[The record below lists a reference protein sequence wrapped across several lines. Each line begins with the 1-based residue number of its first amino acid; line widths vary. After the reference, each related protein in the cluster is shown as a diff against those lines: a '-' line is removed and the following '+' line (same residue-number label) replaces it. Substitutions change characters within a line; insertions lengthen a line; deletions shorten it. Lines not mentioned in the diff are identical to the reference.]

1 MKDQDILI
9 KTLELASSRGLRSLS
24 LSDIAKECG
33 ISKSTL
39 YSHFESKED
48 LIERLYLFLR
58 EKAKERNNIPPV
70 DYNVLFRNKTLK
82 EILRTVTSS
91 YSSMV
96 QDKDLNAFYRVVLSE
111 KSFSPIAAAIYTEE
125 TNTMLLATRNLFYAL
140 SSKGL
145 AHFTDIDNEAMVF
158 AFTFHSILV
167 LEEDDRTAGTAVSE
181 GLMNSFLE
189 YFSSIH
195 SKGKQND

>member
-70 DYNVLFRNKTLK
+70 DYNALFKDRTLK

-111 KSFSPIAAAIYTEE
+111 KSFSPIAASIYTEE

-181 GLMNSFLE
+181 GLMDSFLE

-195 SKGKQND
+195 SKGKTQ

>member
-70 DYNVLFRNKTLK
+70 DYNALFKDRTLK

-111 KSFSPIAAAIYTEE
+111 KSFSPIAASIYTEE
-125 TNTMLLATRNLFYAL
+125 TNTMLLTTRNLFYAL

-195 SKGKQND
+195 SKGKTQ

>member
-70 DYNVLFRNKTLK
+70 DYNALFKDRTLK

-96 QDKDLNAFYRVVLSE
+96 KDKDLNAFYRVVLSE
-111 KSFSPIAAAIYTEE
+111 KSFSPIAASIYTEE

-145 AHFTDIDNEAMVF
+145 AHFSDVDNEAMIF

-181 GLMNSFLE
+181 GLLDSFIE

-195 SKGKQND
+195 SKGKTQ

>member
-1 MKDQDILI
+1 MKDQDILC
-9 KTLELASSRGLRSLS
+9 KTLELASRLGLRSLS

-70 DYNVLFRNKTLK
+70 DYNALFRGKTLK
-82 EILRTVTSS
+82 EILRAVTSS

-96 QDKDLNAFYRVVLSE
+96 HDKDLNAFYRVVLSE
-111 KSFSPIAAAIYTEE
+111 KSFSPIAASIYTEE
-125 TNTMLLATRNLFYAL
+125 TNTMLLTTRNLFYAL
-140 SSKGL
+140 SSKGW
-145 AHFTDIDNEAMVF
+145 AHFSDVDNEAMVF

-181 GLMNSFLE
+181 GLLDSFLE

-195 SKGKQND
+195 SKGKTQ

>member
-70 DYNVLFRNKTLK
+70 DYNALFKDRTLK

-111 KSFSPIAAAIYTEE
+111 KSFSPIAASIYTEE
-125 TNTMLLATRNLFYAL
+125 TNTMLLTTRNLFYAL

-145 AHFTDIDNEAMVF
+145 AHFSDLDNEAMVF
-158 AFTFHSILV
+158 AFTYHSILV

-181 GLMNSFLE
+181 GLMDSFIE

-195 SKGKQND
+195 SKGKTQ

>member
-70 DYNVLFRNKTLK
+70 DYNALFKDRTLK

-111 KSFSPIAAAIYTEE
+111 KSFSPIAASIYTEE
-125 TNTMLLATRNLFYAL
+125 TNTMLLTTRNLFYAL

-145 AHFTDIDNEAMVF
+145 AHFSDVDNEAMVF

-181 GLMNSFLE
+181 GLLDSFLE

-195 SKGKQND
+195 SKGKTQ

>member
-70 DYNVLFRNKTLK
+70 DYNALFKDRTLK

-111 KSFSPIAAAIYTEE
+111 KSFSPIAASIYTEE
-125 TNTMLLATRNLFYAL
+125 TNTMLLTTRNLFYAL
-140 SSKGL
+140 SSTGL

-181 GLMNSFLE
+181 GLLDSFIE

-195 SKGKQND
+195 SKGKTQ

>member
-70 DYNVLFRNKTLK
+70 DYNALFRNKTLK

-111 KSFSPIAAAIYTEE
+111 KSFSPIAASIYTEE
-125 TNTMLLATRNLFYAL
+125 TNTMLLTTRNLFYAL

-145 AHFTDIDNEAMVF
+145 AHFSDVDNEAMVF

-181 GLMNSFLE
+181 GLLDSFLE

-195 SKGKQND
+195 SKGKIQ

>member
-70 DYNVLFRNKTLK
+70 DYNALFRNKTLK

-195 SKGKQND
+195 SKGKTQ

>member
-70 DYNVLFRNKTLK
+70 DYNALFKDRTLK

-181 GLMNSFLE
+181 GLLNSFLE

-195 SKGKQND
+195 SKGKTQ

>member
-70 DYNVLFRNKTLK
+70 DYNALFKDRTLK

-125 TNTMLLATRNLFYAL
+125 TNTMLLTTRNLFYAL

-181 GLMNSFLE
+181 GLLDSFLD

-195 SKGKQND
+195 SKGKTQ

>member
-58 EKAKERNNIPPV
+58 EKAKERNIIPPV
-70 DYNVLFRNKTLK
+70 DYNALFRNKTLK

-145 AHFTDIDNEAMVF
+145 AHFSDLDNEAMVF
-158 AFTFHSILV
+158 AFTYHSILV

-181 GLMNSFLE
+181 GLMDSFIE

-195 SKGKQND
+195 SKGKTQ

>member
-9 KTLELASSRGLRSLS
+9 KTLELASSKGLRSLS

-70 DYNVLFRNKTLK
+70 DYNALFKDRTLK

-111 KSFSPIAAAIYTEE
+111 KSFSPIAASIYTEE

-158 AFTFHSILV
+158 AFTYHSILV
-167 LEEDDRTAGTAVSE
+167 LEEDDGTAGTAVSE
-181 GLMNSFLE
+181 GLLDSFLE

-195 SKGKQND
+195 SKGKTQ

>member
-70 DYNVLFRNKTLK
+70 DYNALFKDRTLK

-111 KSFSPIAAAIYTEE
+111 KSFSPIAASIYTEE
-125 TNTMLLATRNLFYAL
+125 TNTMLLTTRNLFYAL

-181 GLMNSFLE
+181 GLLNSFLE

-195 SKGKQND
+195 SKGKTQ

>member
-70 DYNVLFRNKTLK
+70 DYNALFRNKTLK

-111 KSFSPIAAAIYTEE
+111 KSFSPIAASIYTEE
-125 TNTMLLATRNLFYAL
+125 TNTMLLTTRNLFYAL

-145 AHFTDIDNEAMVF
+145 AHFSDVDNEAMVF

-181 GLMNSFLE
+181 GLMDSFLE

>member
-195 SKGKQND
+195 SKGKTQ

>member
-111 KSFSPIAAAIYTEE
+111 KSFSPIAASIYTEE
-125 TNTMLLATRNLFYAL
+125 TNTMLLTTRNLFYAL

-181 GLMNSFLE
+181 GLLDSFLE

-195 SKGKQND
+195 SKGKIQ

>member
-70 DYNVLFRNKTLK
+70 DYNALFKDRTLK

-125 TNTMLLATRNLFYAL
+125 TNTMLLVTRNLFYAL

-145 AHFTDIDNEAMVF
+145 AHFSDVDNEAMVF

-181 GLMNSFLE
+181 GLLDSFLE

-195 SKGKQND
+195 SKGKTQ

>member
-70 DYNVLFRNKTLK
+70 DYNALFKDRTLK

-111 KSFSPIAAAIYTEE
+111 KSFSPIAASIYTEE

-181 GLMNSFLE
+181 GLLDSFLE

-195 SKGKQND
+195 SKGKTQ

>member
-33 ISKSTL
+33 ISKATL

-70 DYNVLFRNKTLK
+70 DYNALFKDRTLK

-96 QDKDLNAFYRVVLSE
+96 HDKDLNAFYRVVLSE
-111 KSFSPIAAAIYTEE
+111 KSFSPIAASIYTEE

-145 AHFTDIDNEAMVF
+145 AHFSDVDNEAMVF

-181 GLMNSFLE
+181 GLMDSFLE

-195 SKGKQND
+195 SKGKTQ

>member
-1 MKDQDILI
+1 MKDQDILL
-9 KTLELASSRGLRSLS
+9 KTFELASRLGLRSLS

-70 DYNVLFRNKTLK
+70 DYNALIKGKTLK
-82 EILRTVTSS
+82 EILRNVTSS

-158 AFTFHSILV
+158 AFTYHSILV
-167 LEEDDRTAGTAVSE
+167 LEEDDRTAGTAISE
-181 GLMNSFLE
+181 GLLDSFLE

-195 SKGKQND
+195 SKGKTQ

>member
-70 DYNVLFRNKTLK
+70 DYNALFRNKTLK

-145 AHFTDIDNEAMVF
+145 AHFSDLDNEAMVF
-158 AFTFHSILV
+158 AFTYHSILV

-195 SKGKQND
+195 SKGKTQ

>member
-111 KSFSPIAAAIYTEE
+111 KSFSPIAASIYTEE
-125 TNTMLLATRNLFYAL
+125 TNTMLLTTRNLFYAL

-145 AHFTDIDNEAMVF
+145 AHFSDVDNEAMVF

-181 GLMNSFLE
+181 GLMDSFLE

>member
-70 DYNVLFRNKTLK
+70 DYNALFRNRTLK
-82 EILRTVTSS
+82 EILRNVTSS
-91 YSSMV
+91 YLSMV

-158 AFTFHSILV
+158 AFTYHSILV

-181 GLMNSFLE
+181 GLLDSFLE

-195 SKGKQND
+195 SKGKTQ

>member
-58 EKAKERNNIPPV
+58 EKAKERNIIPPV
-70 DYNVLFRNKTLK
+70 DYNALFRNKTLK

-111 KSFSPIAAAIYTEE
+111 KSFSPIAASIYTEE
-125 TNTMLLATRNLFYAL
+125 TNTMLLTTRNLFYAL

-181 GLMNSFLE
+181 GLLNSFLE

-195 SKGKQND
+195 SKGKTQ

>member
-70 DYNVLFRNKTLK
+70 DYNALFRGKTLK

-91 YSSMV
+91 SYSSMV
-96 QDKDLNAFYRVVLSE
+96 HDKDLNAFYRVVLSE

-145 AHFTDIDNEAMVF
+145 VHFSDVDNEAMVF

-181 GLMNSFLE
+181 GLLDSFLE

-195 SKGKQND
+195 SKGKTQ

>member
-1 MKDQDILI
+1 MKDQDILL
-9 KTLELASSRGLRSLS
+9 KTLELASRLGLRSLS

-39 YSHFESKED
+39 YSHFESKEN
-48 LIERLYLFLR
+48 LFERLYLFLR

-70 DYNVLFRNKTLK
+70 DYNALFKDRTLK

-96 QDKDLNAFYRVVLSE
+96 HDKDLNAFYRVVLSE
-111 KSFSPIAAAIYTEE
+111 KSFSPIAASIYTEE
-125 TNTMLLATRNLFYAL
+125 TNTMLLTTRNLFYAL

-145 AHFTDIDNEAMVF
+145 AHFSDVDNEAMVF

-181 GLMNSFLE
+181 GLLDSFLE

-195 SKGKQND
+195 SKGKIQ

>member
-96 QDKDLNAFYRVVLSE
+96 QDKDLNAFYRVLLSE
-111 KSFSPIAAAIYTEE
+111 KSFSPIAASIYTEE
-125 TNTMLLATRNLFYAL
+125 TNTMLLTTRNLFYAL

-181 GLMNSFLE
+181 GLLNSFLE

-195 SKGKQND
+195 SKGKTQ

>member
-70 DYNVLFRNKTLK
+70 DYNALFKDRTLK

-181 GLMNSFLE
+181 GLLDSFLE

-195 SKGKQND
+195 SKGKIQ

>member
-70 DYNVLFRNKTLK
+70 DYNALFKDRTLK

-111 KSFSPIAAAIYTEE
+111 KSFSPIAASIYTEE
-125 TNTMLLATRNLFYAL
+125 TNTMLLTTRNLFYAL

-145 AHFTDIDNEAMVF
+145 AHFSDVDNEAMVF

-181 GLMNSFLE
+181 GLMDSFLE

>member
-70 DYNVLFRNKTLK
+70 DYNALFKDRTLK

-111 KSFSPIAAAIYTEE
+111 KSFSPIAASIYTEE
-125 TNTMLLATRNLFYAL
+125 TNTMLLTTRNLFYAL

-181 GLMNSFLE
+181 GLMDSFLE

>member
-181 GLMNSFLE
+181 GLMDSFIE

-195 SKGKQND
+195 SKGKTQ

>member
-70 DYNVLFRNKTLK
+70 DYNALFRNRTLK

-111 KSFSPIAAAIYTEE
+111 KSFSPIAASIYTEE
-125 TNTMLLATRNLFYAL
+125 TNTMLLTTRNLFYAL

-145 AHFTDIDNEAMVF
+145 AHFSDVDNEAMVF

-181 GLMNSFLE
+181 GLMDSFLE

>member
-9 KTLELASSRGLRSLS
+9 KTLGLASSRGLRSLS

-70 DYNVLFRNKTLK
+70 DYNALFRNKTLK

-145 AHFTDIDNEAMVF
+145 AHFSDLDNEAMVF
-158 AFTFHSILV
+158 AFTYHSILV

-181 GLMNSFLE
+181 GLMDSFIE

-195 SKGKQND
+195 SKGKTQ

>member
-70 DYNVLFRNKTLK
+70 DYNALFKDRTLK

-96 QDKDLNAFYRVVLSE
+96 HDKDLNAFYRVVLSE

-145 AHFTDIDNEAMVF
+145 AHFSDVDNEAMVF
-158 AFTFHSILV
+158 AFTYHSILV
-167 LEEDDRTAGTAVSE
+167 LEEDDRTAGTTVSE
-181 GLMNSFLE
+181 GLLDSFLE

-195 SKGKQND
+195 SKGKTQ

>member
-70 DYNVLFRNKTLK
+70 DYNALFRNKTLK

-111 KSFSPIAAAIYTEE
+111 KSFSPIAASIYTEE
-125 TNTMLLATRNLFYAL
+125 TNTMLLTTRNLFYAL

-181 GLMNSFLE
+181 GLLDSFLD

-195 SKGKQND
+195 SKGKTQ

>member
-1 MKDQDILI
+1 MKDQDILL
-9 KTLELASSRGLRSLS
+9 KTLELASRLGLRSLS

-70 DYNVLFRNKTLK
+70 DYNALFNGKTLK

-181 GLMNSFLE
+181 GLLDSFLE

-195 SKGKQND
+195 SKGKTQ

>member
-70 DYNVLFRNKTLK
+70 DYNALFKDRTLK

-111 KSFSPIAAAIYTEE
+111 KSFSPIAASKYTEE
-125 TNTMLLATRNLFYAL
+125 TNTMLLTTRNLFYAL

-145 AHFTDIDNEAMVF
+145 AHFSDLDNEAMVF
-158 AFTFHSILV
+158 AFTYHSILV

-181 GLMNSFLE
+181 GLMDSFIE

-195 SKGKQND
+195 SKGKTQ

>member
-1 MKDQDILI
+1 MKDQDILF
-9 KTLELASSRGLRSLS
+9 KTLELASRLGLRSLS

-70 DYNVLFRNKTLK
+70 DYNALFKDRTLK

-111 KSFSPIAAAIYTEE
+111 KSFSPIAASIYTEE

-145 AHFTDIDNEAMVF
+145 AHSSDVDNEAMVF

-181 GLMNSFLE
+181 GLLDSFLE

-195 SKGKQND
+195 SKGKTQ